1 MRRSSAT
8 ALECRRSEVSSDG
21 LGFTAWSQAQLK
33 AEEEPTGGWRD
44 VARTSKLVQ
53 QMVSHFQ
60 EKRQVLQR
68 QWVTRMR
75 ASGLL
80 RGEPR
85 QEIEAEFIALH
96 ETFVDC
102 LAAGKDEAAG
112 EWARSAARR
121 GARGAKTTQHIID
134 GLLVLH
140 GVYRRSLFKRHQA
153 DPGRL
158 GKALDLCSLIA
169 TRLLARAVLAVVEER
184 ETISKRKTEQLRTL
198 VKTGMVLSARL
209 SLTAV
214 LQRIANMACKVVNAK
229 YGALGV
235 LDGKGGLSQF
245 ITAGIDEKTKRAIG
259 PLPVGKGILGVLVH
273 EAKPLRLKDLMT
285 DPRAHGFPPHHPSMK
300 SFLGVPIVS
309 KGKVFGNLYLTEKQ
323 GAEEFSEEDE
333 DLAMTF
339 AAQAAIAIENASLYE
354 ELHRSYEELKRSQ
367 ALLLRQEKLASLGR
381 LGAGLAHE
389 LNNPLNTIAGFV
401 EALQRRSH
409 AATLLT
415 HKEFADFPRFLTMVQ
430 REVDRAASIVRRLLD
445 FARQREPSFA
455 LVDLGRVVAES
466 VAFVD
471 RQAAVAN
478 KRIIVEPLPPVQ
490 VKADAQMLQ
499 QLLLNLLSNALDA
512 IEGVGEVRIV
522 VTSIPG
528 GQGARG
534 QPGMVQISVADTGY
548 GIPPENLS
556 KVFDPFFTTKEVGKG
571 TGLGLPICQSIV
583 EQHGGRIEIKS
594 EGVGKGTLVTVKL
607 PLERG

>member
-1 MRRSSAT
+1 M
-8 ALECRRSEVSSDG
+8 
-21 LGFTAWSQAQLK
+21 
-33 AEEEPTGGWRD
+33 
-44 VARTSKLVQ
+44 ARTSKLVQ

-60 EKRQVLQR
+60 EKRELLQR
-68 QWVTRMR
+68 QWVNQMR
-75 ASGLL
+75 ASSLL
-80 RGEPR
+80 PGEPR

-96 ETFVDC
+96 DTFVDC
-102 LAAGKDEAAG
+102 LAAGEGEAAQ

-121 GARGAKTTQHIID
+121 GGRTAEITQHIID
-134 GLLVLH
+134 GLVVLH
-140 GVYRRSLFKRHQA
+140 GVYRRSLFRIYRA

-158 GKALDLCSLIA
+158 GKAQDLCSLIA
-169 TRLLARAVLAVVEER
+169 NRLLARAVVAVVEER
-184 ETISKRKTEQLRTL
+184 ESISKRETEQLRTL

-214 LQRIANMACKVVNAK
+214 LQRIANMACKVVDAK

-245 ITAGIDEKTKRAIG
+245 ITAGIDEKSKRAIG

-273 EAKPLRLKDLMT
+273 EAKPLRLKDLAS

-300 SFLGVPIVS
+300 SFLGVPITS
-309 KGKVFGNLYLTEKQ
+309 KGKVFGNLYLTEKR
-323 GAEEFSEEDE
+323 GAEAFSEEDQ

-339 AAQAAIAIENASLYE
+339 AAQAAIAVENASLYE

-401 EALQRRSH
+401 EALQRRSQ
-409 AATLLT
+409 AETLLT
-415 HKEFADFPRFLTMVQ
+415 HKEFEDFPRFLTMVQ

-466 VAFVD
+466 VSFVD

-478 KRIIVEPLPPVQ
+478 KRIVVEPLPPVQ

-499 QLLLNLLSNALDA
+499 QLLLNLLTNALDA
-512 IEGVGEVRIV
+512 IERAGEVRV
-522 VTSIPG
+522 AVSSLPRD
-528 GQGARG
+528 QRDRG
-534 QPGMVQISVADTGY
+534 QPEMVQISVVDSGC
-548 GIPPENLS
+548 GIPPESLS
-556 KVFDPFFTTKEVGKG
+556 KVFDPFFTTKEIGKG

-583 EQHGGRIEIKS
+583 EQHGGTIEIKS
-594 EGVGKGTLVTVKL
+594 QGVGKGTIVTVKL
-607 PLERG
+607 PLEGG